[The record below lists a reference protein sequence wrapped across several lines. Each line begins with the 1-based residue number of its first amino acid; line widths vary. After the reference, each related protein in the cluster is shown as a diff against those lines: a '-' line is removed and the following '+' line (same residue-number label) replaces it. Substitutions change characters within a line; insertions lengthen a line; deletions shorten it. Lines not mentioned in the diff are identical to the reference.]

1 MPIRIIKE
9 PSVRWESRQSSNN
22 QNTYST
28 DATRA
33 GCAVQ
38 TLIKHVLP
46 EDLSGPVWYLR
57 THHSTLEACA
67 PAASHLWGSAHLVP
81 WANTVISQGQWEG
94 PRHSTR
100 TKHGLLCAALLVL
113 MLRRDWGSS
122 LNSFFFF
129 FPVPG
134 KKVEKKSRVTT
145 LLKTWWDRKKVPS
158 LMGCS
163 KCGHVH

>member
-1 MPIRIIKE
+1 MPICILKE

-22 QNTYST
+22 QNTHST

-81 WANTVISQGQWEG
+81 WANAVISQGQWEG

-122 LNSFFFF
+122 
-129 FPVPG
+129 
-134 KKVEKKSRVTT
+134 
-145 LLKTWWDRKKVPS
+145 PS
-158 LMGCS
+158 P
-163 KCGHVH
+163 